1 MADLKVTQLLE
12 LANAR
17 HGPGA
22 HDQPPGPEHD
32 HLATAEEAR
41 SYLSEEGLS
50 VPPGLPT
57 AEELARLREIADLP
71 FAFER
76 LPEAE
81 WRPKLAAAADRH
93 MFRFDG
99 DGKVKPAADGWDAFA
114 AQFVPPLFELAG
126 LRHRLRHCANPSCGW
141 LFVDESKNH
150 SRVWCDM
157 GTCGSRAK
165 MTRYRRRLASINPGS
180 KAKPARP
187 PRGGRRTGASW
198 ATDAPGN

>member
-1 MADLKVTQLLE
+1 MPDLQVTLLLE

-41 SYLSEEGLS
+41 SYLSDEGLA

-57 AEELARLREIADLP
+57 AEELQRLREIADLP
-71 FAFER
+71 LAFER

-81 WRPKLAAAADRH
+81 WRPRLATAANRH
-93 MFRFDG
+93 TFRFDG
-99 DGKVKPAADGWDAFA
+99 DGKVKPVAEGWDAFVA
-114 AQFVPPLFELAG
+114 EFVPPLFELAR
-126 LRHRLRHCANPSCGW
+126 LRGRLRHCANPSCGW
-141 LFVDESKNH
+141 LFIDELKNH

-165 MTRYRRRLASINPGS
+165 MTRYRRRLASAKPGP
-180 KAKPARP
+180 KAKPVALRR
-187 PRGGRRTGASW
+187 RGSPSR
-198 ATDAPGN
+198 APTTTR